1 MIKEFLDPEVA
12 PWNVVYLTPRNL
24 VILCLQTLAFLLSG
38 NALTIIIQASASITI
53 VINASIGERFKS
65 K

>member
-24 VILCLQTLAFLLSG
+24 VVLCFQTLAFLLSG

-53 VINASIGERFKS
+53 IINTSIGQPFKL